1 MAINIV
7 TEKSMQLRKRIL
19 EISQKVPA
27 LHIGGTFSSAEIIQ
41 VLYDKNFCD

>member
-7 TEKSMQLRKRIL
+7 TEKSMQLRKRIFRNF
-19 EISQKVPA
+19 SKSSA

-41 VLYDKNFCD
+41 